1 MQISH
6 RVRLLAASCIPL
18 AACTSTPLSEEGG
31 LARAWQQKL
40 SEYNLSTIFPPRED
54 FSVGDVYLLCDPPS
68 PSKTTAGAAKPDA
81 SAPARSPLP
90 LLVASVNAG
99 ALLQNH
105 YATRVTPPTV
115 ATPRAL
121 QDGVVPALPRMPDNR
136 PGPFGKVAGD
146 AGRFRNVSLPE
157 FFTVSA
163 RGGNLGALAPTPSA
177 LIGAGVTTSRFESI
191 SISVPWG
198 SSYGLPLL
206 DLMGLVQE
214 RFAAGTADRAAAQR
228 LVTAAKGATDGGCA
242 TPRLVLVTEVYFAHS
257 IDIRFEYSQEA
268 AAQVRAAVMVDPNS
282 TRKAA
287 LDALGP
293 SFEKPDAP
301 SSQAN
306 LPTTHGGTKP
316 GSAPASDPS
325 PGTAP
330 ATPGPSGPPTN
341 RAAFD
346 DAVKPRIDAGAA
358 IPSTVPGVNAFGFS
372 ADASGITAKRYF
384 TNPVAIGYRGVELTF
399 DGTSIAFDPAPR
411 NFAPATAVP
420 EPVKR

>member
-1 MQISH
+1 MSISH
-6 RVRLLAASCIPL
+6 RVRLLAVSCTPL
-18 AACTSTPLSEEGG
+18 AACTSTPLNDEGG
-31 LARAWQQKL
+31 LARVWQQKL
-40 SEYNLSTIFPPRED
+40 SEYNLYTIFPPRED
-54 FSVGDVYLLCDPPS
+54 FAVGDIYLLCDPPS
-68 PSKTTAGAAKPDA
+68 SPTIGAGASKPDA
-81 SAPARSPLP
+81 PVPARAPLP

-99 ALLQNH
+99 APLQNH
-105 YATRVTPPTV
+105 YATRVAPPTV

-121 QDGVVPALPRMPDNR
+121 QDGVVPATPRLSDNR
-136 PGPFGKVAGD
+136 PGPFGKAAGD

-191 SISVPWG
+191 SISVPWA

-214 RFAAGTADRAAAQR
+214 RFAAGTADRAAAQQ
-228 LVTAAKGATDGGCA
+228 LVAAAKSGANGGCA
-242 TPRLVLVTEVYFAHS
+242 MPRLVLVTEVYFAHS

-268 AAQVRAAVMVDPNS
+268 AAQVRAALMVDPTS
-282 TRKAA
+282 ARKAA

-293 SFEKPDAP
+293 SFDKPSAP
-301 SSQAN
+301 SPQPNPQTAD
-306 LPTTHGGTKP
+306 GGTKP
-316 GSAPASDPS
+316 SSAPASGPS
-325 PGTAP
+325 PGAAP
-330 ATPGPSGPPTN
+330 ATPDAVNPPTN

-384 TNPVAIGYRGVELTF
+384 TNPVAIGYRGVELALEA
-399 DGTSIAFDPAPR
+399 TSIAVNPTPGPI
-411 NFAPATAVP
+411 APATVTLGT
-420 EPVKR
+420 EKR